1 MFDFSNT
8 LLLFVSLL
16 TFMLSVV
23 GGHLGFLDRGCRQD
37 TSVTSWQTSVSRPA
51 RRSQTSVCLEMA
63 TPRMGQDRA
72 CSILSH
78 RHSLGSPGGGEL
90 YLTQSAFERAPL
102 CRVNPCLTIGS
113 AVSQL

>member
-1 MFDFSNT
+1 MADICEQASQEVSN
-8 LLLFVSLL
+8 
-16 TFMLSVV
+16 LSVS
-23 GGHLGFLDRGCRQD
+23 GDGNPSRG
-37 TSVTSWQTSVSRPA
+37 
-51 RRSQTSVCLEMA
+51 
-63 TPRMGQDRA
+63 MGQDRA